1 MIPPELSAR
10 ATAARK
16 AVLAQADL
24 LHRDFGRATS
34 QWKADGTRV
43 TATDVAI
50 SENIFR
56 DLEAQFP
63 ADQFF
68 SEEAVMAAG
77 PRRRT
82 ARFAWVLDP
91 IDGTNNFALGLPH
104 CAIALALLEDGRPVY
119 GVVYD
124 HAGRQLIHGGPGF
137 GVWCGEREVRV
148 RTTSLTA
155 QSLIGF
161 HSPYDRRYAPHAA
174 VLAADFK
181 VRGLGSSTMHLAYVA
196 GGLLDGVVDHNVKVW
211 DIAAAVPLVEAA
223 GGKVDFISP
232 SPFPLEEF
240 DLGMGRIFYIAGS
253 AAVCAQLRAALGLT
267 SPRT

>member
-1 MIPPELSAR
+1 MIAPEIVKRAAAAR
-10 ATAARK
+10 A
-16 AVLAQADL
+16 AVLAQTDR
-24 LHRDFGRATS
+24 LHREFGRAAS

-50 SENIFR
+50 SEGIFR
-56 DLEAQFP
+56 ELETQFP
-63 ADQFF
+63 ADQYF
-68 SEEAVMAAG
+68 SEESAVSAG

-104 CAIALALLEDGRPVY
+104 CAIALALLADGLPVY

-137 GVWCGEREVRV
+137 GVRCGEREVMV
-148 RTTSLTA
+148 HATPLDG

-161 HSPYDRRYAPHAA
+161 HSPYDRKFAPHAA
-174 VLAADFK
+174 ILTANFK
-181 VRGLGSSTMHLAYVA
+181 LRGLGSSTMHLAYVA
-196 GGLLDGVVDHNVKVW
+196 AGLLDGVVDHNVKVW

-223 GGKVDFISP
+223 GGRVEFISP
-232 SPFPLEEF
+232 SPFPLETF
-240 DLGMGRIFYIAGS
+240 DLGMGRIFYVAGS
-253 AAVCAQLRAALGLT
+253 AAACAQLKAVLGQH
-267 SPRT
+267 

>member
-1 MIPPELSAR
+1 MIAPEIVERAAAAR
-10 ATAARK
+10 A
-16 AVLAQADL
+16 AVMAQTER
-24 LHRDFGRATS
+24 LHREFGRAAT

-56 DLEAQFP
+56 DLEARYP

-68 SEEAVMAAG
+68 SEEAVMGAG

-104 CAIALALLEDGRPVY
+104 CAIALALLENGRPVY
-119 GVVYD
+119 GAVYD

-137 GVWCGEREVRV
+137 GVRCGEREVRV
-148 RTTSLTA
+148 RAAPLDG

-161 HSPYDRRYAPHAA
+161 HSPYDRKYAPHAA
-174 VLAADFK
+174 VLAANFK

-196 GGLLDGVVDHNVKVW
+196 AGLLDGVVDHNVKVW

-223 GGKVDFISP
+223 GGKVEFISP

-240 DLGMGRIFYIAGS
+240 DLGMARIFYVAGS
-253 AAVCAQLRAALGLT
+253 AAACAQLRDALGIRL
-267 SPRT
+267 PQA

>member
-1 MIPPELSAR
+1 MIPPAINERAAAAR
-10 ATAARK
+10 A
-16 AVLAQADL
+16 AVLAQAGL
-24 LHRDFGRATS
+24 LHRDFGQAAS

-50 SENIFR
+50 SEGIFR
-56 DLEAQFP
+56 ELAAHFP
-63 ADQFF
+63 GDQFF
-68 SEEAVMAAG
+68 SEESVVSAG
-77 PRRRT
+77 PQRRT

-104 CAIALALLEDGRPVY
+104 CAIALALLEDGKPVY

-124 HAGRQLIHGGPGF
+124 HAGRQLIHGGPGC
-137 GVWCGEREVRV
+137 GVRCGEREGRV
-148 RTTSLTA
+148 RTAPLES

-161 HSPYDRRYAPHAA
+161 HSPYDRKYAPHAT
-174 VLAADFK
+174 VLAANFK

-196 GGLLDGVVDHNVKVW
+196 AGLLDGVVDHNVKVW

-223 GGKVDFISP
+223 GGRVEFITR

-240 DLGMGRIFYIAGS
+240 DLGMDRIFYVAGS
-253 AAVCAQLRAALGLT
+253 AAVCGQLRGVLGI
-267 SPRT
+267 